1 MGAGLSMASVN
12 KIKELAG
19 QREYGLALEIVD
31 GQDLSKSLNP
41 QFLRLCG
48 DIYIYAGRYKDARRL
63 LVMAHRLGPESKR
76 VICSLMKLHLKAGH
90 EELAKKYYEIY
101 LFGADD
107 SVETKQVKYLYDN
120 AYGKPADEL
129 IQYLEASYMHNMDY
143 DWSFVTY
150 LLLVKLGRSKDAE
163 ALSDIYSA
171 TFKTGENIECMKK
184 VASGEANVDDLI
196 YTFAKEWVE
205 DDAEDE
211 KEIREQELA
220 LLAEDELRMHP
231 KEAEITIIFDEIG
244 DGVELSKRKM
254 KKLLK
259 ENEKLER
266 ELEEK
271 ERLANEQSE
280 ASDAEAGENPD
291 GKKPGLFKKLFKKSK
306 ATEET
311 DETAE
316 IEVVSEDKQ
325 TNEASEHKEEKDIDT
340 ASVNEAEKTDNT
352 EVVSE
357 NTEAVAEVKT
367 NSDVVVETN
376 DIDKANDNVEIS
388 KASEESNTVST
399 DDTAVTNE
407 TDNTKTDSDESKTAK
422 YKFNIED
429 AELVDETVE
438 DIIDEDNGHISGE
451 DNEVNIEDETSIDWD
466 KADDGEEN
474 MRELHF
480 NENGTKRDVVIS
492 VDDDTDEFAA
502 EAENVEELSGDAD
515 YNASSENVNSEKN
528 EQENFFSKKKMEYVF
543 EAADI
548 IIDDDEQEDVD
559 DFSVSVDDEFGAMSD
574 DEYDVSTETEENTE
588 TEEYEEKQEEI
599 QEVIQEE
606 KTEEPHFEETELENT
621 ETEDDFKSEEETDFD
636 DNFEFDFDYD
646 KEIKSKAEKHEAEE
660 TKPEE
665 VEELVTEKNEPE
677 EVEEF
682 ATEETEPEKVEESVI
697 DETKPEKVE
706 EFAIEETE
714 SEKVEEV
721 VAEETESEQVEEFII
736 EETEPEEVEEVVA
749 EETEPE
755 QVEEV
760 VTEEV
765 EPEYGATEK
774 STSLFDSLTEKKN
787 NLDYPVFKTD
797 LFPEY
802 NVVEVENNF
811 DEIMEKA
818 QDKMQENLKKEE
830 QMQREAEA
838 LLASLGID
846 LGNVNPKKEMNTA
859 TYKNEKQTVKT
870 ISRDELKGNLKI
882 SPEKRE
888 LIRKIKEHR

>member
-129 IQYLEASYMHNMDY
+129 IQYLESSYMHNMDY

-150 LLLVKLGRSKDAE
+150 LLLVKLGRRKDAE

-171 TFKTGENIECMKK
+171 TFKTGENIECMKR
-184 VASGEANVDDLI
+184 VASGEENVDDLI

-211 KEIREQELA
+211 NEVREQELA
-220 LLAEDELRMHP
+220 LLAEDDLRMHP

-271 ERLANEQSE
+271 ERLANEQAE
-280 ASDAEAGENPD
+280 ASDAEDGKNPD

-306 ATEET
+306 AADET
-311 DETAE
+311 DETTE
-316 IEVVSEDKQ
+316 IEVVSEEKQ
-325 TNEASEHKEEKDIDT
+325 TNEASEIEAASEEKQTNEVSEKEAASEEKQINETTEHTEEKDIET
-340 ASVNEAEKTDNT
+340 ASVNEAENT
-352 EVVSE
+352 GAVSE
-357 NTEAVAEVKT
+357 NAEAADVKT
-367 NSDVVVETN
+367 NDDIVVETN
-376 DIDKANDNVEIS
+376 DIDNA
-388 KASEESNTVST
+388 
-399 DDTAVTNE
+399 
-407 TDNTKTDSDESKTAK
+407 KTDSNESKTTR

-451 DNEVNIEDETSIDWD
+451 DSEVNIEDETSIDWD

-480 NENGTKRDVVIS
+480 KENGTKRDVVIS
-492 VDDDTDEFAA
+492 VDDETDEFAA

-515 YNASSENVNSEKN
+515 YSDSSENVNSEKN

-559 DFSVSVDDEFGAMSD
+559 DFSVSFDDEFGAMSD
-574 DEYDVSTETEENTE
+574 DEYDVSTETEE
-588 TEEYEEKQEEI
+588 YEEK
-599 QEVIQEE
+599 QEE
-606 KTEEPHFEETELENT
+606 KTEEPHFEEAELENT
-621 ETEDDFKSEEETDFD
+621 ETEDDFEAEEESDFD

-646 KEIKSKAEKHEAEE
+646 TEIKSKYEKHEPEE
-660 TKPEE
+660 TEPEQAEE
-665 VEELVTEKNEPE
+665 VEELE
-677 EVEEF
+677 
-682 ATEETEPEKVEESVI
+682 TEETEPEQAEEA
-697 DETKPEKVE
+697 E
-706 EFAIEETE
+706 ELVTEETE
-714 SEKVEEV
+714 P
-721 VAEETESEQVEEFII
+721 EQVEEAEELETEETEPEQAEEAEELETEETEPEQVEEAEELETEETEPEETEDFAT
-736 EETEPEEVEEVVA
+736 EETEPEEVEEIA
-749 EETEPE
+749 
-755 QVEEV
+755 
-760 VTEEV
+760 
-765 EPEYGATEK
+765 
-774 STSLFDSLTEKKN
+774 SLFSSMTEKKN

-846 LGNVNPKKEMNTA
+846 LGNVTPKKEMNI
-859 TYKNEKQTVKT
+859 VKT
-870 ISRDELKGNLKI
+870 VSRDELKGNLKI